1 MGRHWVWMVE
11 LGFYLVV
18 FSLLAVQ
25 TIFLTMLIRA
35 GVNSL
40 RVEVRNLDE
49 SIAEAIQSI
58 LERTNLE
65 GVEAP
70 NPLQLMLFE
79 LIKGQMDKR
88 PQDVAVIE
96 SKSS

>member
-1 MGRHWVWMVE
+1 MVE

-65 GVEAP
+65 GADSP